1 MSPVTRYAKNDQG
14 QYIAYQVFGEG
25 PVDLV
30 FIPDWVTNLEV
41 MWEDPSLTRFMDRM
55 ASFARVIC
63 FDKRGT
69 GLSDPVPLGAVPT
82 WEEWMYDVGAVMDAA
97 GSERAAIVCHG
108 DGGQMGLL
116 FAATHPA
123 RTSGLVL
130 MDTYARRVRAP
141 DYPCGVPATVAD
153 RLMGFIIGSWGTGH
167 AALEGAPSLSN
178 DPAFVSWRGRYERV
192 AMSPGQFRSLYP
204 KTYELDFRS
213 ILSAIRVPT
222 LVLHRSNNSYVRI
235 ENGRY
240 LADHIEGARF
250 VEIPGRDH
258 FFHAGDIEALLA
270 PAQEFLTG
278 KQDIPED
285 DRVLATVLFTD
296 IVDAT
301 SRAEALGD
309 RAWKDLLEQHHKV
322 VRNELARFGGK
333 ELDTAGDGFFAS
345 FEGPARAV
353 RCAQSISAAVRELG
367 IEVRAGLHT
376 GECERVGGKVGGIA
390 VHTGARVMGQAG
402 AGQVV
407 VSRTVRDLVAGTGL
421 EFETLG
427 ARSLKGV
434 SGEWELF
441 LAA

>member
-1 MSPVTRYAKNDQG
+1 MNPVTRYAKNDQG
-14 QYIAYQVFGEG
+14 QYIAYQMFGEG

-30 FIPDWVTNLEV
+30 FIPDWVTNLEA
-41 MWEDPSLTRFMDRM
+41 MWEEPSLVRFMDRL

-69 GLSDPVPLGAVPT
+69 GLSDPVPLGAVPS

-97 GSERAAIVCHG
+97 GSERAAIICHG

-116 FAATHPA
+116 FAATNPG
-123 RTSGLVL
+123 RTAGLVL

-141 DYPCGVPATVAD
+141 DYPCGVPTEIAD

-167 AALEGAPSLSN
+167 AALEGAPSLAN
-178 DPAFVSWRGRYERV
+178 NPAFVGWRGRYERL

-213 ILSAIRVPT
+213 ILPAIRVPT
-222 LVLHRSNNSYVRI
+222 LVLHRKDNFYVRV

-240 LADHIEGARF
+240 LADHIEGAKF

-270 PAQEFLTG
+270 PVEEFLTG
-278 KQDIPED
+278 KRTAVED

-301 SRAEALGD
+301 GRAERIGD
-309 RAWKDLLEQHHKV
+309 RAWKDLLERHHEV
-322 VRNELARFGGK
+322 VRKELARFGGK

-353 RCAQSISAAVRELG
+353 RCAQAISAAVRELG
-367 IEVRAGLHT
+367 IEIRAGLHT

-390 VHTGARVMGQAG
+390 VHTGARVMGQAD

-421 EFETLG
+421 EFEPLG
-427 ARSLKGV
+427 TRSLKGV